1 MPTSS
6 ASGSSGKPFGFQFL
20 DDGLLALG
28 RFPALEEIVE
38 AGEAFLER
46 LLGEVAQ
53 GLGDELAVFV
63 EILDAL
69 GDDGG
74 PDAIDIDLA
83 LVLSPVRR
91 EW

>member
-6 ASGSSGKPFGFQFL
+6 ASGSSDSPSFVKFL

-28 RFPALEEIVE
+28 GVPALEEVVE
-38 AGEAFLER
+38 AGEALLQR

-53 GLGDELAVFV
+53 ALGDQLAVLV
-63 EILDAL
+63 EIFDAL

-74 PDAIDIDLA
+74 PDAIDVDLA
-83 LVLSPVRR
+83 RASRR
-91 EW
+91 RA